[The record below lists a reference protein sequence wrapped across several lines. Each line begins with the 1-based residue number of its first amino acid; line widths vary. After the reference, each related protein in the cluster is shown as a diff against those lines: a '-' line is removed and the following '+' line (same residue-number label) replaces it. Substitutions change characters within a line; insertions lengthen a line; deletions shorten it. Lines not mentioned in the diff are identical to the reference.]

1 MEREVEKWR
10 DGEMEREVEKWR
22 DGAEVVGDDD
32 NDKLSGED
40 LLRREV
46 MIGFRFGNVEVPSQN
61 KMILS

>member
-40 LLRREV
+40 LL
-46 MIGFRFGNVEVPSQN
+46 
-61 KMILS
+61 